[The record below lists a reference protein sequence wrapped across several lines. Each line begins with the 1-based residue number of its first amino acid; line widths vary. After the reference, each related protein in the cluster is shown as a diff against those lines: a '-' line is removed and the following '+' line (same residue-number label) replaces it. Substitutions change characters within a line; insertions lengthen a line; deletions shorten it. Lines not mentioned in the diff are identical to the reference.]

1 MVEVFNIP
9 LLVSD
14 ASPRLKIHKD
24 LGSMN
29 YITINLKKVGE
40 RGFFKGK
47 VKNDWKNTTKE
58 Q

>member
-14 ASPRLKIHKD
+14 ASPRSKINKD

-29 YITINLKKVGE
+29 YITINLREVGK
-40 RGFFKGK
+40 RAFFKAK
-47 VKNDWKNTTKE
+47 VKND
-58 Q
+58 

>member
-47 VKNDWKNTTKE
+47 VKND
-58 Q
+58 